1 MNLLL
6 EKREHIIRE
15 QNTAQVE
22 FMYLLDKM
30 HPSSTIEINQPLRGN
45 LDLSI
50 LKTKGWT
57 RVKHISF
64 TEGEITNLSNLP
76 DTLEVLHC
84 NKQLL
89 IELENIPKS
98 IIELECNFNYLKSIS
113 IRHLPHLKK
122 LSITDNRLTELEH
135 IPENVEEL
143 FCQNNEIGMLDL
155 INVQKLRILNVS
167 NNKTIIIKNIP
178 SSIVDFKSENNPYI
192 EYSYQ
197 GEKKEGGRPN
207 ANANTDHAEQKKNY
221 LESLEAYF
229 QLKNRYETKLMNAKR
244 DAYKKNQTSNVR
256 GKTKNKPKKVIPKCI
271 NCNQPGGTVFETH
284 KNTYHAFCGNIK
296 SPCNLKIEIYN
307 GSYLNVYDTLKI
319 EEEQL
324 DKNKMNIICEKMNT
338 LFHYTSTEE
347 SIKKFKKALEEYTF
361 DSKEYDELV
370 EKHRHIYNDSVRE
383 EKIIKKNIQIYDL
396 IRAIRELMTEY
407 KRTSNSE
414 LLQNA
419 IKIQVEELNPEIHNL
434 RMLKYEIMEMM
445 LDSNQ
450 SVTSIDG
457 IQKPEM
463 NKTNR
468 PNMEKANEKNE
479 KSVSDMYVLI
489 QRYSGLNKLEYLL
502 GQEPYVKRYVK

>member
-30 HPSSTIEINQPLRGN
+30 RPGPTIEITQPLRGN

-76 DTLEVLHC
+76 DTLEVLQC
-84 NKQLL
+84 SRQLL

-98 IIELECNFNYLKSIS
+98 IIELECNTNYLKYID

-135 IPENVEEL
+135 IPENLEEL
-143 FCQNNEIGMLDL
+143 FCQNNEIGLLDL
-155 INVQKLRILNVS
+155 IDVHKLRVLNVS

-178 SSIVDFKSENNPYI
+178 PSIVDFKSENNPYI

-197 GEKKEGGRPN
+197 EEKKNGGQSSVNLN
-207 ANANTDHAEQKKNY
+207 ANQVEQKKNY
-221 LESLEAYF
+221 LESLDAYF
-229 QLKNRYETKLMNAKR
+229 QLKTRYETNLLNAKR
-244 DAYKKNQTSNVR
+244 YAYM
-256 GKTKNKPKKVIPKCI
+256 KNKMNKLTGKGKGKLKKVVPKCI
-271 NCNQPGGTVFETH
+271 NCNQLGGTAFEIH

-307 GSYLNVYDTLKI
+307 GSYLNIYDTLKI

-338 LFHYTSTEE
+338 LFKYTSTEE
-347 SIKKFKKALEEYTF
+347 SIKNFKKALEEYTF

-370 EKHRHIYNDSVRE
+370 GKHRLIYSDSVRD

-396 IRAIRELMTEY
+396 IRAIRELIHEY
-407 KRTSNSE
+407 KKTGNSE

-434 RMLKYEIMEMM
+434 RMLKYEIMEMI
-445 LDSNQ
+445 LDTTQTMVNVQ
-450 SVTSIDG
+450 N
-457 IQKPEM
+457 PEM
-463 NKTNR
+463 NKTTRN
-468 PNMEKANEKNE
+468 PLNEGPEKEKPGNE
-479 KSVSDMYVLI
+479 DMYVLV
-489 QRYSGLNKLEYLL
+489 QKYSGLYKSEYLL
-502 GQEPYVKRYVK
+502 GQEPYVKRYMR